1 MIMST
6 FMRSLIAASAFMAT
20 ISAASAAPDYLIY
33 LDRSVYE
40 TAVPAAVEPIEVR
53 EAADS
58 EDW

>member
-6 FMRSLIAASAFMAT
+6 FIRSLIAASALLAT

-40 TAVPAAVEPIEVR
+40 TAVPAAMTPIEFR
-53 EAADS
+53 EAAVSDN
-58 EDW
+58 W